1 MSRRERR
8 TLRAIELALTDDD
21 PDLALLLRGNGGC
34 GRRERWTKVCRR
46 AAGVAMALFVV
57 GLILAV
63 PALLM
68 IGAAILLV
76 VPPLAWLVARTEP
89 PPG

>member
-21 PDLALLLRGNGGC
+21 PTLALLLSGDGGC

-46 AAGVAMALFVV
+46 AAGVAMTLFVA

-63 PALLM
+63 PALVVV
-68 IGAAILLV
+68 GAVILLA
-76 VPPLAWLVARTEP
+76 VPPLAWVVAHSEP
-89 PPG
+89 PER

>member
-21 PDLALLLRGNGGC
+21 PDLALLLSGDRGS
-34 GRRERWTKVCRR
+34 GRRERWRR
-46 AAGVAMALFVV
+46 MPRRTVGLAVVLFVA

-63 PALLM
+63 PALVVV
-68 IGAAILLV
+68 GAVILLV
-76 VPPLAWLVARTEP
+76 VPPLAWVVAHSEP
-89 PPG
+89 PER